1 MVDGRVT
8 GWMEVRAVLR
18 TNAAVK
24 NWQMDGMAVLY
35 FDQGLGAAQAKRW
48 SFYAFHIFC
57 IKVMQNCSQIS
68 KGSHLHGILLK

>member
-35 FDQGLGAAQAKRW
+35 FEQGLGAVHSKRW
-48 SFYAFHIFC
+48 S
-57 IKVMQNCSQIS
+57 KS
-68 KGSHLHGILLK
+68 